1 MKASNLIKQSYWVF
15 LALTLSFFLVPS
27 RNLLADEDE
36 APSSVGPRKAITAL
50 SEKEGFQLSEKAQR
64 RLNLRFLTLAQSAP
78 YRVPAQALVYSQFEL
93 GVYRLR
99 QGWFKF
105 VHVEKTSSPQPSDVS
120 LSILSSEL
128 QAGDQIVIQGT
139 GLVRAADLEAFGG
152 HEGGHDH

>member
-1 MKASNLIKQSYWVF
+1 MKASTLIKQSYW
-15 LALTLSFFLVPS
+15 LFLV
-27 RNLLADEDE
+27 LLVPLSLLTSTPLMADEDE
-36 APSSVGPRKAITAL
+36 APSSVGPGKAITAI

-64 RLNLRFLTLAQSAP
+64 RLNLRFLTLAQSEP
-78 YRVPAQALVYSQFEL
+78 YRLPAQALVYSQFEV

-105 VHVEKTSSPQPSDVS
+105 VEVEKISSPQPSSAS
-120 LSILSSEL
+120 LSIRSSEL

-139 GLVRAADLEAFGG
+139 GLVRVADLEAFGG